1 MQWLRGAVSNAVVDH
16 EGCQKN
22 NKLMFSDEIT
32 GAGTV
37 QGWEQLLTLPTWR
50 LMFQLP
56 MVVGKSEDFL

>member
-16 EGCQKN
+16 EGCQK

-37 QGWEQLLTLPTWR
+37 QGWEQLLTLSTGR
-50 LMFQLP
+50 LVFQFP
-56 MVVGKSEDFL
+56 NGGGKK